1 MSDSAKSLS
10 EQILTALNAVLGE
23 ACSAIGLHE
32 PWLTSSEQEAVA
44 KCVASGWVSSV
55 GPEVTRFEE
64 RLAALFDVPYAVA
77 MVNGTAALHL
87 ALELSGVMPN
97 EEVLI
102 PSLTFVAT
110 ANAVSHCGAIPHFVD
125 SETTTLGMCPIR
137 LESHLQQV
145 AEVRNGSTYNRQTGR
160 RIAALMPVHLFGHAA
175 QIDKLAE
182 IGQRWNLPLVEDA
195 AEALGTRYKGKACGS
210 FGSLSGTSFNGNK
223 IITTGGGGA
232 ILTND
237 ESLAKRA
244 KHLSTTAKLPHPW
257 AFVHDHVA
265 YNYRLPNLN
274 AAMGC
279 AQLDKLPVIL
289 QNKKVLTEKYRHAFS
304 GMSEVTFFLQTKD
317 CESTYWL
324 NTLILPPNDGL
335 LRDEVLSTA
344 HAKGYLLRPLW
355 QPIHTLPMYQAAPR
369 SDLKTAE
376 DLAKRVINLPSSP
389 QLIQS

>member
-1 MSDSAKSLS
+1 MVQ
-10 EQILTALNAVLGE
+10 QILNALEEVLGKTDKP
-23 ACSAIGLHE
+23 IGLHE
-32 PWLTSSEQEAVA
+32 PWLTFSEQEAVA
-44 KCVASGWVSSV
+44 KCVESGWVSSV

-64 RLAALFDVPYAVA
+64 RLAALFDVRFAVA

-87 ALELSGVMPN
+87 ALELSGVLPN
-97 EEVLI
+97 DEVI
-102 PSLTFVAT
+102 VPSLTFVAT

-125 SETTTLGMCPIR
+125 SETTTLGMCPLR

-145 AEVRNGSTYNRQTGR
+145 AEVQNGSTYNRETGR

-175 QIDKLAE
+175 QIDSLEE
-182 IGQRWNLPLVEDA
+182 IAQRWNLPLVEDA

-210 FGSLSGTSFNGNK
+210 FGSMAGTSFNGNK

-257 AFVHDHVA
+257 AFVHDQVA

-279 AQLDKLPVIL
+279 AQLDKLPVIFK
-289 QNKKVLTEKYRHAFS
+289 NKKRLAEKYQHAFS
-304 GMSEVTFFLQTKD
+304 GVSGATFFLQTKD

-324 NTLILPPNDGL
+324 NTLILPQNDGS
-335 LRDEVLSTA
+335 LRDEVLTAA

-355 QPIHTLPMYQAAPR
+355 QPIHTLPMYQTAPR
-369 SDLKTAE
+369 ADLSTAE
-376 DLAKRVINLPSSP
+376 EMARRVINLPSSP
-389 QLIQS
+389 QLIAGEGGLLG

>member
-1 MSDSAKSLS
+1 MVPK
-10 EQILTALNAVLGE
+10 ILTALEEVLGKTDTP
-23 ACSAIGLHE
+23 IGLHE
-32 PWLTSSEQEAVA
+32 PWLTSLEQEAVA

-64 RLAALFDVPYAVA
+64 RLAALFDVRYAVA

-87 ALELSGVMPN
+87 ALELSGVLPN
-97 EEVLI
+97 DEVI
-102 PSLTFVAT
+102 VPSLTFVAT

-125 SETTTLGMCPIR
+125 SETTTLGMCPLR

-145 AEVRNGSTYNRQTGR
+145 AEIRNGSTYNRETGR

-175 QIDKLAE
+175 QIDKLVE
-182 IGQRWNLPLVEDA
+182 IAQRWNLPLVEDA

-210 FGSLSGTSFNGNK
+210 FGSLAGTSFNGNK

-257 AFVHDHVA
+257 AFVHDQVA

-279 AQLDKLPVIL
+279 AQIDKLPVIFK
-289 QNKKVLTEKYRHAFS
+289 NKKRLAEKYRHAFS
-304 GMSEVTFFLQTKD
+304 RVTEATFFLQTKD

-324 NTLILPPNDGL
+324 NTLILPSNDGS
-335 LRDEVLSTA
+335 LRDEVLTAA
-344 HAKGYLLRPLW
+344 HAQGYLLRPLW

-369 SDLKTAE
+369 GDLSTAE
-376 DLAKRVINLPSSP
+376 EMARRVINLPSSP
-389 QLIQS
+389 QLITGGE